1 MDLFGYR
8 LLLKTENRK
17 HCNKII
23 FKCVNSI
30 VRFGFDKKK
39 LQNFALM
46 NLVNNIQ
53 DQKKKKNA
61 STKKCVKRISQ
72 TMALFLLI
80 YFCDNYAYRHVL
92 LCDIKSWTWFLSGGQ
107 KPHS

>member
-39 LQNFALM
+39 LQNFVLM

-53 DQKKKKNA
+53 DQKKKK
-61 STKKCVKRISQ
+61 KCFYQEMRKTHFPNDGFISFN
-72 TMALFLLI
+72 LFL
-80 YFCDNYAYRHVL
+80 
-92 LCDIKSWTWFLSGGQ
+92 
-107 KPHS
+107 